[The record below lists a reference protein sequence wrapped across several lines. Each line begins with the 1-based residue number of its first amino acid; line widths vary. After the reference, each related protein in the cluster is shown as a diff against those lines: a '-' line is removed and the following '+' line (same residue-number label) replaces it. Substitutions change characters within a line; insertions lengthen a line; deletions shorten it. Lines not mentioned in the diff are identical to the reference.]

1 MVCPE
6 IIISVG
12 LLGAQETMNNN
23 KKGSKNFNAILAIYK
38 LISTQYEL
46 NSYYVLGDLTLQ

>member
-6 IIISVG
+6 IVISVG

-23 KKGSKNFNAILAIYK
+23 KKGDKNFNAFLS
-38 LISTQYEL
+38 LYEL
-46 NSYYVLGDLTLQ
+46 IRT